1 MNISKKKHPP
11 YILSKDFSISPL
23 PEKTI
28 FDIVDKTVLTPTR
41 GRNYLFLIKQIIKK
55 LLGKKLTPEL
65 FYNPEIDFAFFKR
78 PDEDEINKFYSKQ
91 GEDDSIDLNL
101 REKFA
106 LSKSMQLSSN
116 IMLDF
121 CNLSPH
127 EKLRCVD
134 YGTGSGW
141 FAINLA
147 LYGYKKI
154 QAIDFSFEAM
164 KHIKKLNDDIEL
176 LSDKDFFKSNSKYDF
191 LVCVDTF
198 EHVAEPL
205 SLLKDLYNKADDR
218 ASIFISVPNFNS
230 FFSRHHLGCHP
241 YYSYPEH
248 LNYYTKTSL
257 EYLVQKSGFIVDK
270 VCSATLPWEVEYIS
284 KPYSK
289 DLLSDTGWPLADKLN
304 LDDNGERLFILAHK

>member
-1 MNISKKKHPP
+1 MNISKKIHPP
-11 YILSKDFSISPL
+11 YITSKNFSTCPL
-23 PEKTI
+23 TEKTI
-28 FDIVDKTVLTPTR
+28 YKTVDKTVLTPTQ
-41 GRNYLFLIKQIIKK
+41 GSNYLFIIKQIIKK

-65 FYNPEIDFAFFKR
+65 FYNPEIDFAFFER
-78 PDEDEINKFYSKQ
+78 PDEDEINKFYLKQ
-91 GEDDSIDLNL
+91 GEDDGKDLNA

-121 CNLSPH
+121 CDLSLH

-134 YGTGSGW
+134 FGAGSGW
-141 FAINLA
+141 FAVNLA
-147 LYGYKKI
+147 LYGGKKI
-154 QAIDFSFEAM
+154 QAVDYSIEAM
-164 KHIKKLNDDIEL
+164 EHIKKLNGDIEL
-176 LSDKDFFKSNSKYDF
+176 LSNKNFFKSNSKYDF
-191 LVCVDTF
+191 LVSVDLF

-205 SLLKDLYNKADDR
+205 SLLKDLYQKADDQ

-248 LNYYTKTSL
+248 LNYFTKTSL

-270 VCSATLPWEVEYIS
+270 VCSAIRYRMAFS
-284 KPYSK
+284 
-289 DLLSDTGWPLADKLN
+289 
-304 LDDNGERLFILAHK
+304 R